1 MALFLSSEIHQG
13 DDLFSV
19 QSRGKQCAFMSLSA
33 LLTAQNLP
41 QPRTQAL
48 SSTLLA
54 GENTLAGAGHVTHT
68 KLIAYQGDGKVSGLI
83 LHVSTSALH
92 TSIARSG
99 RLKNHLSESYI
110 LQNNSFCLLLNYTN
124 LLNCI
129 FL

>member
-1 MALFLSSEIHQG
+1 MEGFLRTRQVHIEKVIIPLQ
-13 DDLFSV
+13 FS
-19 QSRGKQCAFMSLSA
+19 
-33 LLTAQNLP
+33 

-110 LQNNSFCLLLNYTN
+110 LQNTC
-124 LLNCI
+124 
-129 FL
+129 

>member
-1 MALFLSSEIHQG
+1 LPFYKKFKNNDRVAILLNDMSKTSLR
-13 DDLFSV
+13 SV
-19 QSRGKQCAFMSLSA
+19 LIGVFRNKNAVLQHECIFVVTSGHILV
-33 LLTAQNLP
+33 

-83 LHVSTSALH
+83 LHASTSALH

-99 RLKNHLSESYI
+99 RLNNHLSESYI
-110 LQNNSFCLLLNYTN
+110 LQNTY
-124 LLNCI
+124 
-129 FL
+129 

>member
-1 MALFLSSEIHQG
+1 MAISQQVTLNVNKTEYMLIG
-13 DDLFSV
+13 
-19 QSRGKQCAFMSLSA
+19 SRQRQFQL
-33 LLTAQNLP
+33 

-83 LHVSTSALH
+83 LHVSTSALR

-110 LQNNSFCLLLNYTN
+110 LQNTC
-124 LLNCI
+124 
-129 FL
+129 

>member
-1 MALFLSSEIHQG
+1 MKWSGEKVWGEGSYIVRAPRKCTP
-13 DDLFSV
+13 V
-19 QSRGKQCAFMSLSA
+19 Q
-33 LLTAQNLP
+33 

-99 RLKNHLSESYI
+99 RLNNHLSESYI
-110 LQNNSFCLLLNYTN
+110 LQNTY
-124 LLNCI
+124 
-129 FL
+129 

>member
-1 MALFLSSEIHQG
+1 MHYILNTFVEEILQ
-13 DDLFSV
+13 LRV
-19 QSRGKQCAFMSLSA
+19 K
-33 LLTAQNLP
+33 LLHKVLLIAMIFKVNI

-99 RLKNHLSESYI
+99 RLNNHLSESYI
-110 LQNNSFCLLLNYTN
+110 LQNTY
-124 LLNCI
+124 
-129 FL
+129 

>member
-1 MALFLSSEIHQG
+1 MPGQPGLLYSSDLQG
-13 DDLFSV
+13 E
-19 QSRGKQCAFMSLSA
+19 
-33 LLTAQNLP
+33 

-48 SSTLLA
+48 SFTLLA

-99 RLKNHLSESYI
+99 RLNNHLSESYI
-110 LQNNSFCLLLNYTN
+110 L
-124 LLNCI
+124 
-129 FL
+129 